1 MGVRVINTVEKNV
14 VPKPY
19 NLVVVPANKPIQVLA
34 AINND
39 FEEYAAR
46 YIQNVGPGITYYNF
60 TSGTPAGTGVTS
72 TDPAGIGPNQFCGI
86 MDGAGTVDSNGFG
99 YGQQVDCSN
108 HPGDVWVYSTT
119 GTTIAITVLIRK
131 DLIRGG
137 NPM

>member
-1 MGVRVINTVEKNV
+1 
-14 VPKPY
+14 
-19 NLVVVPANKPIQVLA
+19 
-34 AINND
+34 
-39 FEEYAAR
+39 
-46 YIQNVGPGITYYNF
+46 
-60 TSGTPAGTGVTS
+60 
-72 TDPAGIGPNQFCGI
+72 

-119 GTTIAITVLIRK
+119 GTIIAITVLIRK